1 MKELVEEMS
10 KEDYYF
16 RGLLVFL
23 HYWPSTFGEHRCL
36 SFLSMVIIFLCPC
49 WHFNTRAFL
58 LKKKY
63 PKRRRNYFSYPNLKL
78 ELKITCVSLLED
90 KECESSGELAMP
102 CKMVWTS
109 TQKKRVFLNMPSR
122 IFKAMSIGLR
132 FKPLFTKQKLVLT
145 CQVDPWF

>member
-16 RGLLVFL
+16 RGLLFFL
-23 HYWPSTFGEHRCL
+23 HYRPSTFGKHRCL
-36 SFLSMVIIFLCPC
+36 SFLSMVIIFPCPC

-90 KECESSGELAMP
+90 EDCERGGELAMP

-109 TQKKRVFLNMPSR
+109 TKKKKNVFLNMPSR
-122 IFKAMSIGLR
+122 IFEAMSIGLR
-132 FKPLFTKQKLVLT
+132 FKPLFTKN
-145 CQVDPWF
+145 